1 MNKDQKIQFIK
12 TNLKDKI
19 FVNYLGRKGLDINHL
34 KNQYTFDKNVDK
46 SVDGDYLLI
55 QQYKQYFDNNKVI
68 EQLEKQF

>member
-1 MNKDQKIQFIK
+1 MEKLSKIKFIK
-12 TNLKDKI
+12 ENLKNPI

-34 KNQYTFDKNVDK
+34 KNQYTFDKNVDE